1 VPSLESVRDLYLIG
15 LSHRTAPVAARE
27 RYAVRPEDLD
37 QCLKDLVAA
46 NEIEETAVVS
56 TCNRTEVIVRAREG
70 TNPIDLIKR
79 TIFRNADSGQV
90 YLYQA
95 LQAVIHAFRVAS
107 GLDSLVLGESEI
119 LGQVRRAREGAKAA
133 GTLGPLLGPLLEQ
146 ALVVGKRV
154 RTDTDIGQGSL
165 SVARIAVGVA
175 QRAFGKLDNERALVI
190 GAGET
195 GLLVAKHLTAAGM
208 TTIDFAN
215 RTLLRAEEA
224 AAQFGG
230 TGYGLEQMSVAISYA
245 DVVAVAVDAAPD
257 LVHASIIDRKA
268 LRRRDMP
275 LFLLDLS
282 VPRAVAQDVIDLD
295 QAITYGLD
303 DLAKVVE
310 TNHAERTDSIAQAD
324 ELIVHEVH
332 EFLARRA
339 YALFSPTLA
348 GLGEHF
354 EKMREEILDQITGGQ
369 AEAREIKLAHTLSR
383 RLLHLSQSQFKDGM
397 RRVRSEAAL
406 DAEYQRFLENL

>member
-1 VPSLESVRDLYLIG
+1 MESVRDIYLVG
-15 LSHRTAPVAARE
+15 LSHRTATVAARE
-27 RYAVRPEDLD
+27 RYSVKPEGLN
-37 QCLKDLVAA
+37 QCLKDLVAGT
-46 NEIEETAVVS
+46 EVEEAVVVS
-56 TCNRTEVIVRAREG
+56 TCNRTEVMVRAKAG
-70 TNPIDLIKR
+70 TSPIDFVQR
-79 TIFRNADSGQV
+79 TLFRNAEPGQV
-90 YLYQA
+90 YLYEG
-95 LQAVIHAFRVAS
+95 LHAVIHAFRVAA

-119 LGQVRRAREGAKAA
+119 LGQVRRAQDAAKAA
-133 GTLGPLLGPLLEQ
+133 GTLGELLKPLLAQ
-146 ALVVGKRV
+146 SLVVGKRV
-154 RTDTDIGQGSL
+154 RTDTEIGQGSL
-165 SVARIAVGVA
+165 SVARVAVGVA

-195 GLLVAKHLTAAGM
+195 GLLLAKHLAAAGM

-224 AAQFGG
+224 AAEFGG
-230 TGYGLEQMSVAISYA
+230 TGYGLDELTTAISLA
-245 DVVAVAVDAAPD
+245 DVVAVAVDGAPD
-257 LVHASIIDRKA
+257 LVHASILDLKA

-282 VPRAVAQDVIDLD
+282 VPRAVAQDVIGLD

-310 TNHAERTDSIAQAD
+310 SNRAERSTSISQAD

-348 GLGEHF
+348 GLSQHF
-354 EKMREEILDQITGGQ
+354 ESAREEILDQVTGGQ
-369 AEAREIKLAHTLSR
+369 AQPREIELAHELSK